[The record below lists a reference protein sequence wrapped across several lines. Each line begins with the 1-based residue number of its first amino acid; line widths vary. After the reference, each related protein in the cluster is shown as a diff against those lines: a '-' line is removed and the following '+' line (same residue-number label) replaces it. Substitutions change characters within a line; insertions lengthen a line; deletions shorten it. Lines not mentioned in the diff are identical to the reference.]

1 MQTSCEMCQKIL
13 ASVDLGHMQRL
24 SKHSLRPDS
33 IRRPGNGIASV
44 AGAAH
49 EGVARW
55 GRMKLTTT

>member
-1 MQTSCEMCQKIL
+1 MCQKIL

-49 EGVARW
+49 EGIASWR
-55 GRMKLTTT
+55 RMKLTTG